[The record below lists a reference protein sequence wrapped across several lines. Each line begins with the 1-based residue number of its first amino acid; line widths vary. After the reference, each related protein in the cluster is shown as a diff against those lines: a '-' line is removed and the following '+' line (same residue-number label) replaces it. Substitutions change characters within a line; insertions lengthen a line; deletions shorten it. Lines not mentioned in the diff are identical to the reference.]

1 MFLCPWQDELP
12 LPDSAET
19 EPELV
24 DVSVQSNVVL
34 GCMAIPVI
42 FIQLSAG
49 LHRWVEAWG
58 FLGALHAGR
67 HRAWSFQGPSSRSAL
82 AALME
87 SVLWLQL
94 KTFPRFF
101 TSFSMTDGI
110 WCLVIVIVLA
120 LKPDWLDPLTLKCTL
135 QHKFIALRL
144 PSLNIFLK
152 WNLHIL
158 PPAVMLIN

>member
-24 DVSVQSNVVL
+24 DVSVQSNVFL

-94 KTFPRFF
+94 KTFPRFCINHWRDLVF
-101 TSFSMTDGI
+101 GDCDCFSLETWLIGS
-110 WCLVIVIVLA
+110 
-120 LKPDWLDPLTLKCTL
+120 LDPKMYTSTQIYSSKVT
-135 QHKFIALRL
+135 QFKYIFKVKFAYFT
-144 PSLNIFLK
+144 PCCHVN
-152 WNLHIL
+152 
-158 PPAVMLIN
+158 